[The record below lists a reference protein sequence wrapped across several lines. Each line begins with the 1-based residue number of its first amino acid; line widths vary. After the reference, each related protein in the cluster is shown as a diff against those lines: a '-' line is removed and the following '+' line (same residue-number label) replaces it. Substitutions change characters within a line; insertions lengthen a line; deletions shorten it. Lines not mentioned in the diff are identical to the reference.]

1 MTRSDP
7 LPPMEK
13 LPDYYRVLGVPANA
27 STEAICDAYR
37 RLARVHHPS
46 QGGKQAELVKL
57 VEAFWMLRGGLSRHW
72 YDQARAKPGDERL
85 EADLRILARREAGRA
100 ATYPENYKR
109 FLAAVELD
117 CSLAIGGLPGNL
129 AGSLGAIA
137 GTIAGKAML
146 AVEKRRWWRPAW
158 LDEEA
163 KAQAESPPPPT
174 RKPPRRKRTKG

>member
-1 MTRSDP
+1 
-7 LPPMEK
+7 MEK

-109 FLAAVELD
+109 FLASVEFD
-117 CSLAIGGLPGNL
+117 CSLGTGGLSGGL
-129 AGSLGAIA
+129 AMSLGRIA
-137 GTIAGKAML
+137 GRTMVAL
-146 AVEKRRWWRPAW
+146 EKHRWWRPAW

-163 KAQAESPPPPT
+163 KAQAESPPPPA
-174 RKPPRRKRTKG
+174 RKPRSRKRTRG